1 LKKRIDSRY
10 DYIHI
15 RLLTGFISRF
25 FFIKKKIPSYIRSTL
40 VLCWF
45 VNRRYG
51 IKEPPGTSG
60 GFHETISIL
69 KEAI

>member
-1 LKKRIDSRY
+1 M
-10 DYIHI
+10 HI
-15 RLLTGFISRF
+15 WLLTGFISRF
-25 FFIKKKIPSYIRSTL
+25 FLIFNFQIFIFIKKKIPSYIRPTL